1 MVVTGPDVVV
11 VLGGDGELLVV
22 VVVVAGLCE
31 DVDPSGWGRS
41 PQSTWSG

>member
-11 VLGGDGELLVV
+11 VLGGDGEL
-22 VVVVAGLCE
+22 VVVVAGLWE
-31 DVDPSGWGRS
+31 EVDPSGWGRS

>member
-11 VLGGDGELLVV
+11 VLDGELLL
-22 VVVVAGLCE
+22 VVVAGLWE
-31 DVDPSGWGRS
+31 EVEPSGWGRS

>member
-11 VLGGDGELLVV
+11 VLDGDGELVV
-22 VVVVAGLCE
+22 DVVAGLWE
-31 DVDPSGWGRS
+31 EVEPSGWGRS

>member
-22 VVVVAGLCE
+22 VVGLWE
-31 DVDPSGWGRS
+31 DVDPSGCGRS

>member
-11 VLGGDGELLVV
+11 VLDGDGELLVV
-22 VVVVAGLCE
+22 VVVAGLWE
-31 DVDPSGWGRS
+31 EVEPSGWGRS